1 MKISIVIPVYNEAEH
16 LADCLNSIARQTT
29 APHEV
34 IVVDNNSSD
43 SSLAVALSFDFV
55 SVITEPRQG
64 VVHARNTGF
73 NAAKGD
79 LIGRIDAD
87 TVLPADWVANAL
99 QIMQRSGADA
109 VSGSTHYYDFAL
121 ANIADG
127 IDKRLRGWLAS
138 KLGNE
143 RFLWGANMVVKKAAW
158 YRVKPLLCVRNGEH
172 EDLDLA
178 LHMQEAELKVAY
190 EPALLAFTSSRR
202 LDMSPKGYL
211 KYSLAGPR
219 TYASHGKKSRFYMY
233 PVISFCWLVYVPGRI
248 VYRAYDND
256 ADFWN
261 LSAALKP
268 TQPKVDPTSNIS

>member
-87 TVLPADWVANAL
+87 TVLPADWVAKAL
-99 QIMQRSGADA
+99 QIMQEAD
-109 VSGSTHYYDFAL
+109 VHMTLEDQKVLQNFEGRVEHL
-121 ANIADG
+121 A
-127 IDKRLRGWLAS
+127 
-138 KLGNE
+138 E
-143 RFLWGANMVVKKAAW
+143 
-158 YRVKPLLCVRNGEH
+158 E
-172 EDLDLA
+172 
-178 LHMQEAELKVAY
+178 
-190 EPALLAFTSSRR
+190 LLA
-202 LDMSPKGYL
+202 KGD
-211 KYSLAGPR
+211 
-219 TYASHGKKSRFYMY
+219 
-233 PVISFCWLVYVPGRI
+233 IW
-248 VYRAYDND
+248 
-256 ADFWN
+256 
-261 LSAALKP
+261 
-268 TQPKVDPTSNIS
+268 